1 MVLIV
6 RNSTAVWPTCR
17 TSKRVANREAGGMSR
32 GVRLPSSLLYFL
44 RIIKMTL
51 EDLREQIQEDIIA
64 CCCACDH
71 NLEGSELLDNLCQ
84 IVVDRF
90 KEYDVSSSDIT
101 T

>member
-1 MVLIV
+1 METI
-6 RNSTAVWPTCR
+6 
-17 TSKRVANREAGGMSR
+17 
-32 GVRLPSSLLYFL
+32 
-44 RIIKMTL
+44 
-51 EDLREQIQEDIIA
+51 EDLRELIQDDIIA